1 MAGGFTGTPEQ
12 FQQAY
17 QDVDEIKARM
27 DQNMSTLRSNIEATQ
42 AGWQGEAARAFNNV
56 MAAFDE
62 KNRKLNEALQHI
74 GELLQQSG
82 VKYQQAEEEQNS
94 AIGNIGNALGGL

>member
-17 QDVDEIKARM
+17 QDVDEIKGRM
-27 DQNMSTLRSNIEATQ
+27 DQNMSTLRGNIEATR
-42 AGWQGEAARAFNNV
+42 AGWDGEAARAFQNV
-56 MAAFDE
+56 MNAFDE
-62 KNRKLNEALQHI
+62 KNRKLNDALQHI
-74 GELLQQSG
+74 AELLQQSG

>member
-17 QDVDEIKARM
+17 QDVEEIKSRM
-27 DQNMSTLRSNIEATQ
+27 DQNMNQLRDNIEATR
-42 AGWQGEAARAFNNV
+42 AGWDGEAARAFQNV

-62 KNRKLNEALQHI
+62 KNRKLNDALQHI

-94 AIGNIGNALGGL
+94 AISNIGNTLGGL

>member
-17 QDVDEIKARM
+17 QDVDQIKGSM
-27 DQNMSTLRSNIEATQ
+27 DQNLNQLRSNIEATQ
-42 AGWQGEAARAFNNV
+42 AGWQGEAAKAFQNV
-56 MAAFDE
+56 MNAFDE
-62 KNRKLNEALQHI
+62 KTRKLNEALANI

-94 AIGNIGNALGGL
+94 AISNIGNTLSGL

>member
-12 FQQAY
+12 IQQAH
-17 QDVDEIKARM
+17 QDVAAIKATM
-27 DQNMSTLRSNIEATQ
+27 DQNLNQLRSNIEATQ
-42 AGWQGEAARAFNNV
+42 AGWQGEAAKAFQNV

-62 KNRKLNEALQHI
+62 KTRKLNEALGNI

-82 VKYQQAEEEQNS
+82 VKYQQAEEEQNA
-94 AIGNIGNALGGL
+94 AISSIGNALNGL